1 MSRHTSFSSVPSA
14 TSENIE
20 AVIRLEE
27 EEERRTTLYE
37 RIPHI
42 IGSFVGTISFVT
54 LQITFVVLWVFA
66 NNTHV
71 ISLDQFPYPLLSLF
85 LCGEAVILSSFVLI
99 RQNRT
104 ELINN
109 RRNQLDLQI
118 NLLAEKEVTEVWQL
132 LAAVNE
138 PLKGP
143 GHASREDEELTE
155 ETAVEELAQ
164 QLKEK
169 EVEGA
174 AHEA

>member
-1 MSRHTSFSSVPSA
+1 MSRDTSFSSVPSA

-54 LQITFVVLWVFA
+54 LQITFVVLWIFA
-66 NNTHV
+66 NSARV
-71 ISLDQFPYPLLSLF
+71 ISLDQFPYPLLSLI

-104 ELINN
+104 ELIAN
-109 RRNQLDLQI
+109 RRNHLDLQI
-118 NLLAEKEVTEVWQL
+118 NLLAEKEVTKVLQL
-132 LAAVNE
+132 LAALNKH
-138 PLKGP
+138 LKVP
-143 GHASREDEELTE
+143 GHKNTEDMELAE
-155 ETAVEELAQ
+155 ETAVDELAK
-164 QLKEK
+164 QLKQREL
-169 EVEGA
+169 A
-174 AHEA
+174 SSRR

>member
-71 ISLDQFPYPLLSLF
+71 ISLDQFPYPLLSLI

-104 ELINN
+104 ELIAN
-109 RRNQLDLQI
+109 RRNHLDLQI
-118 NLLAEKEVTEVWQL
+118 NLLAEKEITKVLQL
-132 LAAVNE
+132 LHAVGKHLNVPGNE
-138 PLKGP
+138 S
-143 GHASREDEELTE
+143 HRDEE
-155 ETAVEELAQ
+155 
-164 QLKEK
+164 
-169 EVEGA
+169 
-174 AHEA
+174 